1 MNNKKITLVVN
12 VAWSMF
18 NFRHGVISR
27 LLTEGYKVTVVTA
40 PDQFSDKLRAMGCTV
55 IDLPISGKG
64 TNPLQDLHLLY
75 SLYRLY
81 LSTKPNFIIHYS
93 IKPNIYGS
101 LAAKVAGIPS
111 LAVTTGLGYTF
122 VNDNWIAKVAR
133 SLYKLAFR
141 YPKEI
146 WFLNEDDRQV
156 FLRNDLVVSNKA
168 VLLHGEGVNLT
179 HFKPEVNP
187 QVDSCF
193 RFLLIARMLW
203 DKGVGE
209 YIEAAKIIREKYPLV
224 KFQLLGDC
232 GFANPSMIE
241 RSQVAEWEAEGI
253 IEYLGSTGDVRPM
266 IAQADCVVLP
276 SYREG
281 IPRTIIES
289 AAMAK
294 PVIVTDVPGCRDVVI
309 PDETGL
315 LCPAKDA
322 NALAICCEQ
331 MLGLSSSAREE
342 MGLHGREFMM
352 RQFDE
357 KLVIAQ
363 YLQTL
368 KKYGV

>member
-1 MNNKKITLVVN
+1 
-12 VAWSMF
+12 MF
-18 NFRHGVISR
+18 NFRHG
-27 LLTEGYKVTVVTA
+27 LLKQLLAEGYKVTIITS
-40 PDQFSDKLRAMGCTV
+40 PDEYSDKLRTMGCIV
-55 IDLPISGKG
+55 IDLPIAGKG

-101 LAAKVAGIPS
+101 LAAKFAGIPS
-111 LAVTTGLGYTF
+111 LAITTGLGYTF
-122 VNDNWIAKVAR
+122 VNDNWVAKVAR
-133 SLYKLAFR
+133 RLYKLAFR
-141 YPKEI
+141 YPKEV
-146 WFLNEDDRQV
+146 WFLNQDDRHV
-156 FLRNDLVVSNKA
+156 FLENGLVVSSKA

-179 HFKPEVNP
+179 HFKPEANC
-187 QVDSCF
+187 QMDSCF

-209 YIEAAKIIREKYPLV
+209 YVEAAKTIKNKYPTV
-224 KFQLLGDC
+224 IFQLLGDC

-241 RSQVAEWEAEGI
+241 RSQVDKWEAEGI

-294 PVIVTDVPGCRDVVI
+294 PVITTDVPGCRDVVI
-309 PDETGL
+309 PGETGM
-315 LCPAKDA
+315 LCPVKDA

-331 MLGLSSSAREE
+331 MLGLSSSAREK
-342 MGLHGREFMM
+342 MGLNGRDFML
-352 RQFDE
+352 RKFDE

-363 YLQTL
+363 YLHTL